1 MKLSISPAI
10 TTRDLRILGTSSAL
24 RNRLRRAT
32 IQMCTWVGNEQ
43 SVESDGGLVSRSWGS
58 FTGSSGRGNTPVV
71 AFEVSLYVEKVW
83 LSGQEQTDLE
93 AMTGSLAQ
101 EFAKLGCRDD
111 LQQICTVLGGSGPN
125 LQWADHETCL
135 ANANPW
141 NQIKDLVCLVHAS
154 LPTIRL

>member
-71 AFEVSLYVEKVW
+71 AFEVSLYVEKGVTVKEPNWNQAKSRLTPKQWRLPSPGICQAW
-83 LSGQEQTDLE
+83 LS
-93 AMTGSLAQ
+93 
-101 EFAKLGCRDD
+101 R
-111 LQQICTVLGGSGPN
+111 
-125 LQWADHETCL
+125 
-135 ANANPW
+135 
-141 NQIKDLVCLVHAS
+141 
-154 LPTIRL
+154 